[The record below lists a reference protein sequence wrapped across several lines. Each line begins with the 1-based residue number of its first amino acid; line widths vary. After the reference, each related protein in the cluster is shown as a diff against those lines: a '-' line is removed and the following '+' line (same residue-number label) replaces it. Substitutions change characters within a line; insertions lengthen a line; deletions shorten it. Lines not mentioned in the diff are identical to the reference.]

1 LNKINV
7 LLSRRGKD
15 LFEVKV
21 TQPDGVVQRGTQQ
34 IRQGE
39 NVSIDIG
46 IDIDVGDGWIVLDG
60 EKYFKKR
67 LDS

>member
-1 LNKINV
+1 MNKINV